1 MCLLTICMSSSE
13 KYLCRSSAHFSN
25 QVVVFLLLSCF
36 LCLYI
41 LDINSLL
48 VITFANIFFHLIGCL
63 FILSMVSFVGKK
75 LLHLIRSLFIFRF
88 CFLYL
93 RQQIQKKLCCGLCQS
108 VLPMF
113 TSRSFIVSSHTFRVY
128 FLVNFC
134 ICFEKMF

>member
-1 MCLLTICMSSSE
+1 MDLGYVSLMIGDVEHIFMCLLTICMSSSE

-63 FILSMVSFVGKK
+63 FILSMVSFTVQK
-75 LLHLIRSLFIFRF
+75 LLSVIRHCLFIFAF
-88 CFLYL
+88 
-93 RQQIQKKLCCGLCQS
+93 I
-108 VLPMF
+108 
-113 TSRSFIVSSHTFRVY
+113 SFAVGD
-128 FLVNFC
+128 
-134 ICFEKMF
+134 